1 MNLGKTV
8 LYGIVLS
15 GLILTSCKKDEPNE
29 PTTDPQTNTPS
40 AQDLNNYFTQN
51 LADELETFSADAAS
65 PINIT
70 TSGGSQLSFMA
81 SSFENSNGGLVSGM
95 IDIQVVEL
103 LDKRDMLLANKP
115 TMGNLPNGGR
125 APLTSGGEFRV
136 TASQNGEELELR
148 DGFSYGAIVPAAG
161 GVDPNMSVFHGSSN
175 EDTLT
180 WNQADSSLVWGN
192 NNGFYETYF
201 DSLNWVNLDYFTD
214 STGSNSTV
222 QVELPAGFNNMNCML
237 FISFDGANSLANLYN
252 FQNGAF
258 TSAPYYTLPIGT
270 DVHFIAISYI
280 NGDPHTAIVSATIG
294 SNHYE
299 VIPSMNQTTETQLE
313 NDINALP

>member
-8 LYGIVLS
+8 LYGIALS
-15 GLILTSCKKDEPNE
+15 GLIFTSCNKDEPNE
-29 PTTDPQTNTPS
+29 PTTNPQNNVPS

-51 LADELETFSADAAS
+51 LSDEVETFSVDVTS
-65 PINIT
+65 PIAIT
-70 TSGGSQLSFMA
+70 TSGGSQLSFPA
-81 SSFENSNGGLVSGM
+81 NAFENSNGVQATGL
-95 IDIQVVEL
+95 IDIEVVEL
-103 LDKRDMLLANKP
+103 LDKRDMLLSNKP

-136 TASQNGEELELR
+136 TASQNGSALELR
-148 DGFSYGAIVPAAG
+148 DGFGYNASVPAPNG
-161 GVDPNMSVFHGSSN
+161 IDPNMDVFYGSSN

-180 WNQADSSLVWGN
+180 WNQADSAFVWGN

-222 QVELPAGFNNMNCML
+222 QVELPAGFNNTNCML

-252 FQNGAF
+252 FQNGTF

-270 DVHFIAISYI
+270 EVHFIAVSFI
-280 NGDPHTAIVSATIG
+280 NGDPYTAIVPATIG
-294 SNHYE
+294 ANHYE
-299 VIPSMNQTTETQLE
+299 IISSMNQTTESQLE
-313 NDINALP
+313 SDINALP